1 MRCEGR
7 MNLLSHVETRFQSCK
22 FIDLVYEIK
31 KNILDLEYFLISS
44 SKSLDLQD

>member
-7 MNLLSHVETRFQSCK
+7 MNLLSHVETHFQSWK
-22 FIDLVYEIK
+22 FIDLGYEIK
-31 KNILDLEYFLISS
+31 KDILNLEYFLISS